1 MESAYGGL
9 DLAVNTNRSSGT
21 RTVVASAVAAAAARS
36 LLLLRRGLG
45 KNKRRCELEPVNFLA
60 PKATYLLSTCFAAL
74 YLIWSWAL
82 EGGPLTKL
90 AYNKQITRAV
100 L

>member
-21 RTVVASAVAAAAARS
+21 RTVVASAVAAAAAGS
-36 LLLLRRGLG
+36 LLLRRGLG
-45 KNKRRCELEPVNFLA
+45 KNKRRCDLEPAKFLA
-60 PKATYLLSTCFAAL
+60 PKATYLLLTCFAAL